1 MDELEQTFIDAL
13 HAIAVTM
20 LLCAGMTLGRVLEYY
35 QRPLEVR
42 QMIEAQR

>member
-20 LLCAGMTLGRVLEYY
+20 LLCAGVTLGGVLEYY
-35 QRPLEVR
+35 QRPVEVR
-42 QMIEAQR
+42 QVIEGK

>member
-1 MDELEQTFIDAL
+1 MDELEQTLIDAL

-20 LLCAGMTLGRVLEYY
+20 LLCAGVTFGGMLEYY

-42 QMIEAQR
+42 QVMEGRQ

>member
-13 HAIAVTM
+13 HAVVVTM
-20 LLCAGMTLGRVLEYY
+20 LLCVGVTLCGVIEYY

-42 QMIEAQR
+42 QVMEGRQ

>member
-20 LLCAGMTLGRVLEYY
+20 ILCMGVTLSGVLEYY

-42 QMIEAQR
+42 QAMEAQQ

>member
-13 HAIAVTM
+13 HAVVVTM
-20 LLCAGMTLGRVLEYY
+20 LLCAGVTLGGMLEYY

-42 QMIEAQR
+42 QAIESRP

>member
-20 LLCAGMTLGRVLEYY
+20 LLCAGVTVSGVIEYY
-35 QRPLEVR
+35 QRPLEIR
-42 QMIEAQR
+42 QVIEGK

>member
-20 LLCAGMTLGRVLEYY
+20 LLCAGVTLCGVLEYY
-35 QRPLEVR
+35 QRPLEIR
-42 QMIEAQR
+42 QVIERK

>member
-20 LLCAGMTLGRVLEYY
+20 LLCAGMTLSGVVEYY

-42 QMIEAQR
+42 QALEIKQ